1 MVRDALVVA
10 KYLGAKGAAGGL
22 GVCPSA
28 ATSPASSSVA
38 RIKRAA
44 AFTAPLERSPTG
56 ANARHR
62 AAALRE
68 PRAACAISP
77 LLGRQRRPAARAC
90 VVDAERSQPRL
101 RAADSARP
109 WDPRRAYN
117 ASGSVCQG
125 GARAAHVPNARAT
138 REQWARNSRECNSAA
153 CADAQLSPRA
163 SAHTHAHTQP
173 WSERRYVNIAP
184 RALLVPGAC
193 ESRKVRQKPCRP
205 IPYPQT
211 ASPRRLV
218 VTMCVI
224 VQEAGAQAERQCS
237 IVLAALVFGI
247 RLLLLGHVRR
257 IGVAQPALVGAF
269 GKCLGEQED
278 DGGAVPDVVP

>member
-138 REQWARNSRECNSAA
+138 REQRGAQQQGVQQRGLRGCAAFPARKCTHARSHTALERAA
-153 CADAQLSPRA
+153 VCEYRAKGPPRA
-163 SAHTHAHTQP
+163 RCVRKPKGAPEAVSSHSLPADCVAKTARCYDVCDCARGGSASRASVFNRACRSCVRHSPAVA
-173 WSERRYVNIAP
+173 WP
-184 RALLVPGAC
+184 RAPNRRGAAGAGW
-193 ESRKVRQKPCRP
+193 RVRQV
-205 IPYPQT
+205 
-211 ASPRRLV
+211 SRR
-218 VTMCVI
+218 
-224 VQEAGAQAERQCS
+224 AG
-237 IVLAALVFGI
+237 G
-247 RLLLLGHVRR
+247 
-257 IGVAQPALVGAF
+257 
-269 GKCLGEQED
+269 
-278 DGGAVPDVVP
+278 